1 MAKLRFKYGCMN
13 SSKTLNLL
21 TTAYNFEEKNIPFLV
36 LKPSIDTRDG
46 ENTVKSRAGIERECV
61 SVTPEMD
68 IYDAINKYNVI
79 LETAL
84 SKLEW
89 VLIDE
94 AQFLTNEQINQLSD
108 VVDFLN
114 IEVMCYGLRTDFKSE
129 VFPASQRLFELADE
143 IEEVKSRCSCGKK
156 TIINA
161 RINEDGDVITNGE
174 QVMIGG
180 EEKYIALC
188 RICWKKLTKN
198 TNFNQ
203 I

>member
-79 LETAL
+79 LETAF

-188 RICWKKLTKN
+188 RKCWKKLTKN

>member
-13 SSKTLNLL
+13 SSKTLSLL

-79 LETAL
+79 LETAF

-188 RICWKKLTKN
+188 RKCWKKLTKN

>member
-79 LETAL
+79 LETAF

-94 AQFLTNEQINQLSD
+94 VQFLTNEQINQLSD

-129 VFPASQRLFELADE
+129 TFPASKRLFELADE

-161 RINEDGDVITNGE
+161 RINEDGDIITTGE

-188 RICWKKLTKN
+188 RKCWKKLTKN

>member
-46 ENTVKSRAGIERECV
+46 ENIVKSRAGIERECV

-94 AQFLTNEQINQLSD
+94 AQFLTKEQINQLSD

-129 VFPASQRLFELADE
+129 TFPASKRLFELADE

-188 RICWKKLTKN
+188 RKCWKKLTKN

>member
-79 LETAL
+79 LETAF

-129 VFPASQRLFELADE
+129 MFPASQRLFELADE
-143 IEEVKSRCSCGKK
+143 IEEIKSRCSCGKK

-188 RICWKKLTKN
+188 RKCWKKLTKN

>member
-79 LETAL
+79 LETAF

-94 AQFLTNEQINQLSD
+94 VQFLTNEQINQLSD

-129 VFPASQRLFELADE
+129 MFPASKRLFELADE

-161 RINEDGDVITNGE
+161 RINEDGDIITTGE

-188 RICWKKLTKN
+188 RKCWKKLTKN

>member
-79 LETAL
+79 LETAF

-129 VFPASQRLFELADE
+129 MFPASKRLFELADE

-188 RICWKKLTKN
+188 RKCWKKLTKN

>member
-1 MAKLRFKYGCMN
+1 MQDLH
-13 SSKTLNLL
+13 
-21 TTAYNFEEKNIPFLV
+21 
-36 LKPSIDTRDG
+36 
-46 ENTVKSRAGIERECV
+46 
-61 SVTPEMD
+61 
-68 IYDAINKYNVI
+68 
-79 LETAL
+79 
-84 SKLEW
+84 
-89 VLIDE
+89 
-94 AQFLTNEQINQLSD
+94 LTNEQINQLSD

-129 VFPASQRLFELADE
+129 MFPASKRLFELADE

-188 RICWKKLTKN
+188 RKCWKKLTKN

>member
-1 MAKLRFKYGCMN
+1 MFQFHHNFHR
-13 SSKTLNLL
+13 LL
-21 TTAYNFEEKNIPFLV
+21 HFCV
-36 LKPSIDTRDG
+36 LLAD
-46 ENTVKSRAGIERECV
+46 
-61 SVTPEMD
+61 
-68 IYDAINKYNVI
+68 
-79 LETAL
+79 L
-84 SKLEW
+84 
-89 VLIDE
+89 
-94 AQFLTNEQINQLSD
+94 
-108 VVDFLN
+108 LN

-129 VFPASQRLFELADE
+129 MFPASQRLFELADE

-188 RICWKKLTKN
+188 RKCWKKLTKN

>member
-129 VFPASQRLFELADE
+129 MFPASKRLFELADE

-188 RICWKKLTKN
+188 RKCWKKLTKN

>member
-68 IYDAINKYNVI
+68 IYDAINKYNAI
-79 LETAL
+79 LESTF

-94 AQFLTNEQINQLSD
+94 AQFLTNEQINQISD

-129 VFPASQRLFELADE
+129 MFPASQRLFELADE

-188 RICWKKLTKN
+188 RKCWKKLTKN

>member
-129 VFPASQRLFELADE
+129 MFPASKRLFELADE

-188 RICWKKLTKN
+188 RKCCYFCN
-198 TNFNQ
+198 ANH
-203 I
+203 

>member
-36 LKPSIDTRDG
+36 LKHSIDTRDG

-79 LETAL
+79 LETAF

-94 AQFLTNEQINQLSD
+94 VQFLTNEQINQLSD

-129 VFPASQRLFELADE
+129 MFPASKRLFELADE

-188 RICWKKLTKN
+188 RKCWKKLTKN

>member
-46 ENTVKSRAGIERECV
+46 ENIVKSRAGIERECV

-79 LETAL
+79 LETAF

-108 VVDFLN
+108 VVDLLN

-129 VFPASQRLFELADE
+129 MFPASQRLFELADE

-188 RICWKKLTKN
+188 RKCWKKLTKN

>member
-79 LETAL
+79 LETAF

-129 VFPASQRLFELADE
+129 MFPASQRLFELADE

-188 RICWKKLTKN
+188 RKCWKKLTKN

>member
-94 AQFLTNEQINQLSD
+94 AQFLTNKQINQLSD

-129 VFPASQRLFELADE
+129 MFPASQRLFELADE
-143 IEEVKSRCSCGKK
+143 VEEVKSRCSCGKK

-188 RICWKKLTKN
+188 RKCWKKLTKN

>member
-79 LETAL
+79 LETAF

-129 VFPASQRLFELADE
+129 VFPASKRLFELADE

-188 RICWKKLTKN
+188 RKCWKKLTKN

>member
-79 LETAL
+79 LETAF

-94 AQFLTNEQINQLSD
+94 AHFLTNEQINQLSD

-188 RICWKKLTKN
+188 RKCWKKLTKN

>member
-46 ENTVKSRAGIERECV
+46 ENIVKSRAGIERECV
-61 SVTPEMD
+61 SVTSEMD
-68 IYDAINKYNVI
+68 IYEAINKYNAI
-79 LETAL
+79 LESTF

-94 AQFLTNEQINQLSD
+94 AQFLTNEQINQISD

-129 VFPASQRLFELADE
+129 MFPASQRLFELADE
-143 IEEVKSRCSCGKK
+143 IEEIKSRCSCGKK

-188 RICWKKLTKN
+188 RKCWKKLTKN

>member
-79 LETAL
+79 LETAF

-129 VFPASQRLFELADE
+129 MFPASKRLFELSDE

-188 RICWKKLTKN
+188 RKCWKKLTKN

>member
-79 LETAL
+79 LETAF

-94 AQFLTNEQINQLSD
+94 VQFLTNEQINQLSD

-129 VFPASQRLFELADE
+129 MFPASKRLFELADE

-180 EEKYIALC
+180 KEKYIALC
-188 RICWKKLTKN
+188 RKCWKKLTKN

>member
-79 LETAL
+79 LETAF

-129 VFPASQRLFELADE
+129 MFPASKRLFELADE

-161 RINEDGDVITNGE
+161 RINEDGDIITTGE

-188 RICWKKLTKN
+188 RKCWKKLTKN

>member
-1 MAKLRFKYGCMN
+1 
-13 SSKTLNLL
+13 
-21 TTAYNFEEKNIPFLV
+21 
-36 LKPSIDTRDG
+36 
-46 ENTVKSRAGIERECV
+46 
-61 SVTPEMD
+61 MD
-68 IYDAINKYNVI
+68 IYDAINKYNGI
-79 LETAL
+79 ETAF

-114 IEVMCYGLRTDFKSE
+114 IEVMCHGLRTDFKSE
-129 VFPASQRLFELADE
+129 MFPASQRLFELADE

-188 RICWKKLTKN
+188 RKCWKKLTKN

>member
-79 LETAL
+79 LETAF

-129 VFPASQRLFELADE
+129 MFPASQRLFELADE

-188 RICWKKLTKN
+188 RKCWKKLTKD

>member
-13 SSKTLNLL
+13 SSKTLSLL

-79 LETAL
+79 LETAF

-129 VFPASQRLFELADE
+129 MFPASQRLFELADE

-188 RICWKKLTKN
+188 RKCWKKLTKN

>member
-46 ENTVKSRAGIERECV
+46 ENTVKYRAGIERECV

-68 IYDAINKYNVI
+68 IYDAINKYNAI
-79 LETAL
+79 LESTF

-129 VFPASQRLFELADE
+129 MFPASQRLFELADE

-180 EEKYIALC
+180 EETYIALC
-188 RICWKKLTKN
+188 RKCWKKLTKN

>member
-129 VFPASQRLFELADE
+129 MFPASQRLFELADE

-188 RICWKKLTKN
+188 RKCWKKLTKD